1 MFQVAILSVSSSF
14 EDGILALAILDL
26 RTLRPLAISGETLPW
41 FMMIPPLRTSSRL
54 CALDRAQEP
63 VGRRRHLEV
72 RDARLA
78 KGVQYRVHKRGERA
92 ADARFADAFRAERVR
107 GGRDRV
113 LVDRE
118 PLHQARARHRIV
130 HEAPGEELAGVGI
143 VYGVLAENLP
153 RPLCD
158 PALHLAF
165 DDLMIDDVAGVV
177 HRGEAHDFGGACLGL
192 ALDLGRLAAGGEGHA
207 EPSFG

>member
-1 MFQVAILSVSSSF
+1 MFQLAILSVSSSL

-54 CALDRAQEP
+54 CALDRAPEP
-63 VGRRRHLEV
+63 VGRCRHIEV

-113 LVDRE
+113 LVDFEACNE
-118 PLHQARARHRIV
+118 PRARDRVV

-153 RPLCD
+153 RPFGD
-158 PALHLAF
+158 PALHPA
-165 DDLMIDDVAGVV
+165 
-177 HRGEAHDFGGACLGL
+177 FGGLVL
-192 ALDLGRLAAGGEGHA
+192 E
-207 EPSFG
+207 